1 MLGPLP
7 GAAGGLLGFG
17 GDPCEGGGP
26 PKPPPGGKPPGGPVA
41 LGGKGGMPTPGGPP
55 PGGNGGGPIKPIQE
69 SDAVINEQCC
79 YL

>member
-7 GAAGGLLGFG
+7 GAAGGPLGFDG
-17 GDPCEGGGP
+17 EPCDGGGP
-26 PKPPPGGKPPGGPVA
+26 PKPPPGGPVA

-69 SDAVINEQCC
+69 SDIMINAQCR
-79 YL
+79 Y